1 MTLSDLPVA
10 ERHWRFNSTLLSNN
24 DFVKFMEEQITF
36 FFDTNASSET
46 TSLTIWDALKA
57 YLRGQ
62 IISFSASMKK
72 RAQKERIDLSI
83 QIKEVDQ
90 RYAQTKSPELYKK
103 RVELQTRFDLLSTHS
118 IERQLLQSKSLFY
131 VHGDKSGKMLPIS
144 SGDLKQNSTS
154 QKSRWMMVT
163 PPQIPLKSTTHLG
176 IFTPDFTLLTSQ
188 MAVRWW
194 KIS

>member
-1 MTLSDLPVA
+1 MVLSMTLSDLPVA

-24 DFVKFMEEQITF
+24 DFVKFMEEQVTF

-131 VHGDKSGKMLPIS
+131 VHGDKSGKMLANQ
-144 SGDLKQNSTS
+144 LKEN
-154 QKSRWMMVT
+154 
-163 PPQIPLKSTTHLG
+163 LG
-176 IFTPDFTLLTSQ
+176 RFPRSFRGPHTYP
-188 MAVRWW
+188 
-194 KIS
+194 